1 MVSKG
6 TSTRCPEAWKLIL
19 RELFSKGGGSS
30 DLKLL
35 LSADEEN
42 CWCER
47 RYCVV
52 EE

>member
-6 TSTRCPEAWKLIL
+6 ASTRCPEAWKL
-19 RELFSKGGGSS
+19 RVASKGGGSS

-42 CWCER
+42 CQCER